1 MWPHA
6 YRSQCAGGEHWLEA
20 ARGGVSAT
28 GAIVRTVAE
37 PRVIVIVAGTANRL
51 VSDVTEALR
60 DTAPERIITIQYRVS
75 RILGISLQHHALIVL
90 RAE

>member
-1 MWPHA
+1 V
-6 YRSQCAGGEHWLEA
+6 
-20 ARGGVSAT
+20 GVSAT

-51 VSDVTEALR
+51 MSDVTEALR